1 MLLLFK
7 YRNENTCPIP
17 YQASKYTAL
26 GLYVL
31 GWILG
36 VYFGTYY
43 SIYTFISL
51 WYHWL
56 TGYTDEGYWTTYI
69 HVSMAQKCS
78 QNDFK
83 QARVPRIKLN
93 QMMREGSISDVYLS
107 TLDAIKGCDF
117 SICDSKRKFVE
128 NTRTNY
134 TMRSFI
140 FSLNQQTW
148 KSNLPGHSLMI
159 ELAETLFILGF
170 RCSWAL
176 HWISQTLL
184 IQGPTASLCHGAIR
198 VLNTTRADNDGAMY
212 CL

>member
-1 MLLLFK
+1 MHLNAITLQIQKQKSISAPHIHCPRTICTRVDFGCVFWHVLF
-7 YRNENTCPIP
+7 YIYLYIIVVSLINWLHRWRILNHVHTCI
-17 YQASKYTAL
+17 Y
-26 GLYVL
+26 
-31 GWILG
+31 
-36 VYFGTYY
+36 GTK
-43 SIYTFISL
+43 
-51 WYHWL
+51 
-56 TGYTDEGYWTTYI
+56 
-69 HVSMAQKCS
+69 VS
-78 QNDFK
+78 QNDYIL
-83 QARVPRIKLN
+83 ARVARIKLN
-93 QMMREGSISDVYLS
+93 QMMREGSISDVCLS

-117 SICDSKRKFVE
+117 TICDSKRKFVE

-198 VLNTTRADNDGAMY
+198 VLNTTRADNDGAIY

>member
-1 MLLLFK
+1 MDSGCLFWHVLF
-7 YRNENTCPIP
+7 YIYLYIIVVSLINWLHRWRILNHVRTCI
-17 YQASKYTAL
+17 Y
-26 GLYVL
+26 
-31 GWILG
+31 
-36 VYFGTYY
+36 GTK
-43 SIYTFISL
+43 
-51 WYHWL
+51 
-56 TGYTDEGYWTTYI
+56 
-69 HVSMAQKCS
+69 VS
-78 QNDFK
+78 QNDYIL
-83 QARVPRIKLN
+83 ARVARIKLN

-117 SICDSKRKFVE
+117 TIGDSKRKFVE

>member
-7 YRNENTCPIP
+7 YRNKNP
-17 YQASKYTAL
+17 YQPPTYTAL
-26 GLYVL
+26 GLFVL

-36 VYFGTYY
+36 VYF
-43 SIYTFISL
+43 
-51 WYHWL
+51 
-56 TGYTDEGYWTTYI
+56 
-69 HVSMAQKCS
+69 VA
-78 QNDFK
+78 
-83 QARVPRIKLN
+83 RIKLN
-93 QMMREGSISDVYLS
+93 QMMREGSFSDVYLS

-117 SICDSKRKFVE
+117 TICDSKRKFVE

-176 HWISQTLL
+176 H
-184 IQGPTASLCHGAIR
+184 
-198 VLNTTRADNDGAMY
+198 
-212 CL
+212 